1 MTTRSP
7 NRILRLAAGQT
18 VAVAVTRGTRLAV
31 DGGRAWLTR
40 ERDERDFMLPA
51 GRAFACDGDDVLVV
65 QMLTAGTL
73 AIDVAA
79 ARPAGFAH
87 RLRGLL
93 SCLRGT
99 PSLAVQF

>member
-18 VAVAVTRGTRLAV
+18 VAVAATRGTRLDV

-40 ERDERDFMLPA
+40 ERDERDFVLPA
-51 GRAFACDGDDVLVV
+51 GRAFTSDGDDVLVV
-65 QMLTAGTL
+65 QMLAAGTL